1 MEQITITSFGQ
12 NAISGTDD
20 SRILQEF
27 LKNTRRFLCHLVF
40 FFKHKN
46 SDYNWVRIF
55 QEFFEQTTAEK
66 YIPLQFKDH

>member
-1 MEQITITSFGQ
+1 MEQITITFFGQ
-12 NAISGTDD
+12 KAISGTDD

-27 LKNTRRFLCHLVF
+27 LKNTRRIPMPSG

-66 YIPLQFKDH
+66 YIPLQFKDY